1 MVYTHYISWEGTVQF
16 VILFCSDR
24 VSALV
29 RRSFSNNSKK
39 GILEGYA
46 LSQLY
51 YLLHKRNEMREIWI
65 SLLFMIFKVSISHF
79 H

>member
-29 RRSFSNNSKK
+29 RRSFPNNSKK

-51 YLLHKRNEMREIWI
+51 YLLHKRNEMMRGKYGF
-65 SLLFMIFKVSISHF
+65 LFYS
-79 H
+79 

>member
-29 RRSFSNNSKK
+29 RRSFPNNSKK

-51 YLLHKRNEMREIWI
+51 YLLHKRNEMRGNMDF
-65 SLLFMIFKVSISHF
+65 SSIHDF
-79 H
+79 